1 MKIDKK
7 TRVILTTLSILV
19 LLSPFLA
26 KAVSVSELEAQ
37 MQAKQAEI
45 AQLEKQMAAYQQKL
59 KETKGESQ
67 TLSSQIGLMEN
78 QISRLMLQVKIT
90 QERIVST
97 VLSIQDLQIKIQQ
110 RETDI
115 QRNKDNLV
123 QIIRALDEDSNKSAL
138 EIMLAN
144 DNFSDF
150 LNQIQY
156 TENLQTGVQQK
167 VTELKALKETMQ
179 AQKTEQ
185 ENQHLALEQLK
196 EALQENQSSLD
207 GQVDEKAVLLK
218 QTKGKEAQYQN
229 NLNELIKK
237 KAVFSKEI
245 QALEQQVIA
254 AKNYLLHTS
263 GEIPSPGTKIFT
275 WPEDNAVITQGY
287 GMTAF
292 AKQGAYGGSP
302 HNGVDFSAGYGS
314 QIKSIGPGK
323 ILVKGYNEG
332 WGNWVT
338 VQHTN
343 GLVSLYAH
351 MKSQSP
357 LVIGTQVD
365 AGTVIGYQGNTGFST
380 GSHLHLSVYYN
391 FFTYTRNGQLYFNY
405 FEGTLNP
412 LSYL

>member
-1 MKIDKK
+1 MRIDKK
-7 TRVILTTLSILV
+7 TRVILTTLSVLV

-67 TLSSQIGLMEN
+67 TLSSQISLMEN

-150 LNQIQY
+150 LNQVQY

-179 AQKTEQ
+179 AQKKPGPQFRVNHEMFF
-185 ENQHLALEQLK
+185 LP
-196 EALQENQSSLD
+196 LQ
-207 GQVDEKAVLLK
+207 
-218 QTKGKEAQYQN
+218 QT
-229 NLNELIKK
+229 
-237 KAVFSKEI
+237 
-245 QALEQQVIA
+245 
-254 AKNYLLHTS
+254 
-263 GEIPSPGTKIFT
+263 
-275 WPEDNAVITQGY
+275 
-287 GMTAF
+287 
-292 AKQGAYGGSP
+292 
-302 HNGVDFSAGYGS
+302 
-314 QIKSIGPGK
+314 
-323 ILVKGYNEG
+323 
-332 WGNWVT
+332 
-338 VQHTN
+338 
-343 GLVSLYAH
+343 
-351 MKSQSP
+351 
-357 LVIGTQVD
+357 
-365 AGTVIGYQGNTGFST
+365 
-380 GSHLHLSVYYN
+380 
-391 FFTYTRNGQLYFNY
+391 
-405 FEGTLNP
+405 
-412 LSYL
+412 